1 MSGAN
6 SGCCSNAEKAQG
18 QDKVKQSVVLKAWAV
33 SRASVSEI
41 TPSGFFSNPFKA
53 GAVPFLLCKKSP
65 YLEIPNEEHQPFSI
79 AHQCSQ
85 NVVQGPGAINL
96 ERECRISGPIPHL
109 RNPILQLNKIPGKL
123 YTHSRARSTG
133 LINLTP
139 WTCWGKLER
148 VLWKPHAHAQPLG
161 ISITVLPRFPDEESE
176 VNGRQE
182 ASPDSAQRVSTPTG
196 TRAPSPWVVHLLMS
210 HTIWP
215 QQTDWPK
222 DYQNVHL
229 TREESKNYRKTEI
242 MGCKVGLIVLYL

>member
-18 QDKVKQSVVLKAWAV
+18 QDKVKQSVVLKTWAV

-41 TPSGFFSNPFKA
+41 TLSCFFSNPFKA

-79 AHQCSQ
+79 APHCSQ
-85 NVVQGPGAINL
+85 NTVQGPGAINL

-133 LINLTP
+133 LINLPPRVPQDSLRQTRARFVEATRARSASRDQYHCAASVPRWGIRGEWTP
-139 WTCWGKLER
+139 RGF
-148 VLWKPHAHAQPLG
+148 
-161 ISITVLPRFPDEESE
+161 PRLCTESE
-176 VNGRQE
+176 YPHWGQNPFSMSGSSLDE
-182 ASPDSAQRVSTPTG
+182 SYNPT
-196 TRAPSPWVVHLLMS
+196 T
-210 HTIWP
+210 
-215 QQTDWPK
+215 TDW
-222 DYQNVHL
+222 L
-229 TREESKNYRKTEI
+229 A
-242 MGCKVGLIVLYL
+242 